1 MSQFSI
7 RRPVTVFMLVMAL
20 LIGGGIFVFK
30 LPVEKMP
37 EMESP
42 VVTVVTSVPGAT
54 PSEVEEL
61 VSKPIES
68 SLASVE
74 NVDTISSQSQEG
86 SSMVTVLFNWGI
98 DLDQA
103 TIDIRDSLDSVRD
116 TLPDSAKSPR
126 IMKLN
131 VNTEPIINLS
141 LTGDIDV
148 NILKPIAEDVV
159 QPSLERIAGVA
170 SVSVTG
176 GQDRL
181 IRITLDPLKL
191 ESYGITLDQVT
202 QALSDHNLSGSA
214 GAVAKGSTEVQ
225 IRIQGEY
232 KAVSEMEET
241 PIPVGSGAVKL
252 KEIAT
257 IVDDFSDVTSI
268 STYNGQPSIN
278 IGVTKA
284 SGGNTLQIANAVK
297 ENLDSIRQEL
307 PEGSELELVTDS
319 SESINDSMYLL
330 IEHTLLGIAI
340 AAIIL
345 ILFLNSVHST
355 IIATIVIPIS
365 FVATFIMMYFTN
377 QTINIISLAGL
388 LLGLGSFVDFAVVII
403 ENIFRQRHEGKS
415 MLQAAIEGS
424 KQVGN
429 AVMASALA
437 QIVVFLPVLFVE
449 GLAGQLFIPLALTVI
464 FSHIAALVVSLML
477 VPMLSSRFLP
487 KVPDESLYTSGTY
500 RGVNPIVWFNIGFEK
515 FKQGYS
521 NTLNWSINHR
531 KTVIMATLLMFIGA
545 GAMVTLVKMEFIPS
559 GDQGEFDIS
568 VELPNGTKL
577 EETQRIVQQIEN
589 EILNIPELD
598 KMTATVGS
606 AGGYSTVNPTNAA
619 TLNVTLVEGH
629 TRSTDQVVSELR
641 GKITSLPDAEV
652 TISASES
659 FSSGAAVQ
667 VNLKGDDMDVLRE
680 LSDQL
685 VAQIKNIEG
694 TVNVASTLDSV
705 REEYEVT
712 INRQL
717 AARYGLSA
725 TQILSAVRTS
735 FDGSVATTYRT
746 GDDQIDVRISL
757 PEQYKKDFSY
767 LERLRITTAQ
777 GLDVP
782 LSAVAA
788 LSQVQVP
795 DTITR
800 ADQVRQVKITGDI
813 DGRDV
818 TAVSRDVA
826 NLLSHLQLPE
836 GYSTDTSGGEEEQMM
851 ESFINL
857 GIAMLLSIVLI
868 YMVMAGQF
876 ESLFTPF
883 VIMFSIPPTFIGVV
897 LGLVLTGTTLSV
909 LAIIGYIMLTGLV
922 VNNAIVMID
931 FIIQLRKE
939 GMDREKAIILA
950 ATERLRPILMTML
963 ATVLALLPV
972 AFSQDPNNQ
981 EIAPMAVIVVFGLS
995 FSSIITLILIPV
1007 IYILLDNMTIR
1018 HNSRKMKRQQK
1029 RDARKQGKL
1038 EQNSVQP

>member
-20 LIGGGIFVFK
+20 LIGGGFFALK

-37 EMESP
+37 ELQFPAVS
-42 VVTVVTSVPGAT
+42 VVTSVPGAT

-68 SLASVE
+68 SLASIE

-86 SSMVTVLFNWGI
+86 SSIVTVQFNWGI

-103 TIDIRDSLDSVRD
+103 TIDIRDSLDSVRNS
-116 TLPDSAKSPR
+116 LPDSADSPR
-126 IMKLN
+126 ILKMD
-131 VNTEPIINLS
+131 VNASPIINLS
-141 LTGDIDV
+141 LTGDMDV
-148 NILKPIAEDVV
+148 NTLKPIAEDVV

-170 SVSVTG
+170 SVDVAG

-181 IRITLDPLKL
+181 IRITLDPMKM

-202 QALSDHNLSGSA
+202 QALSAHNLAGSA
-214 GAVAKGSTEVQ
+214 GAVAKGSTEIQ

-232 KAVSEMEET
+232 KAVSEMGET
-241 PIPVGSGAVKL
+241 PIPVGSGIVKL
-252 KEIAT
+252 KEIST
-257 IVDDFSDVTSI
+257 IEDGFSDVTSI

-278 IGVTKA
+278 IAVTKA
-284 SGGNTLQIANAVK
+284 SGGNTLQIAQAVK
-297 ENLDSIRQEL
+297 ENLEPIRQVL
-307 PEGSELELVTDS
+307 PEGTTLELVSDS
-319 SESINDSMYLL
+319 SESISDSLNLL
-330 IEHTLLGIAI
+330 VEHTILGFII
-340 AAIIL
+340 AAIVL
-345 ILFLNSVHST
+345 LLFLNSAHSAL
-355 IIATIVIPIS
+355 IATIVIPIS

-388 LLGLGSFVDFAVVII
+388 LLGLGSFVDFSVVII
-403 ENIFRQRHEGKS
+403 ENIFRQRHERKS

-424 KQVGN
+424 KQIGN

-487 KVPDESLYTSGTY
+487 KVPDESVYTSGTY
-500 RGVNPIVWFNIGFEK
+500 RGVNPIIWFNIGFEK
-515 FKQGYS
+515 FKTGYS
-521 NTLNWSINHR
+521 KMLHWSINHR
-531 KTVIMATLLMFIGA
+531 KTVIAVTLLMFIGA
-545 GAMVTLVKMEFIPS
+545 GAMTSFVKMEFIPS
-559 GDQGEFDIS
+559 ADEGEFTVS

-577 EETQRIVQQIEN
+577 EETKKVVQQIEN
-589 EILNIPELD
+589 EILKIPELD
-598 KMTATVGS
+598 RMTADVGS
-606 AGGYSTVNPTNAA
+606 GGGYSTVSPTNVAE
-619 TLNVTLVEGH
+619 LEVILVEER
-629 TRSTDQVVSELR
+629 TRSTAQIVSELR
-641 GKITSLPDAEV
+641 GKVASIPDAEV
-652 TISASES
+652 TLSES
-659 FSSGAAVQ
+659 EGLSGGAAVQ
-667 VNLKGDDMDVLRE
+667 VNLRGDDMDVLRE
-680 LSDQL
+680 LSGQL

-705 REEYEVT
+705 RKEFEVT

-717 AARYGLSA
+717 AARHGLSA
-725 TQILSAVRTS
+725 AQILAAVRTS

-746 GDDQIDVRISL
+746 GDDQIDVQVSL
-757 PEQYKKDFSY
+757 PEQFKQDSSY
-767 LERLRITTAQ
+767 LEKLRITTAQ

-782 LSAVAA
+782 LSAVAT

-800 ADQVRQVKITGDI
+800 ENQTRQVEITGDI

-818 TAVSRDVA
+818 TSVNREVSS
-826 NLLSHLQLPE
+826 LLSHLQLPE
-836 GYSTDTSGGEEEQMM
+836 GYSVDTSGGEEEQMM
-851 ESFINL
+851 ESFISL
-857 GIAMLLSIVLI
+857 GIAMLLSIALI

-876 ESLFTPF
+876 ESLLTPF

-897 LGLVLTGTTLSV
+897 LGLVLTGTSLSV
-909 LAIIGYIMLTGLV
+909 LALIGYIMLTGLV

-931 FIIQLRKE
+931 FIIQLRQE
-939 GMDREKAIILA
+939 GMDRKQAIMLA
-950 ATERLRPILMTML
+950 ASERLRPILMTML

-972 AFSQDPNNQ
+972 ALSHEPSNE
-981 EIAPMAVIVVFGLS
+981 EIAPMAVVVVFGLS
-995 FSSIITLILIPV
+995 FSSLITLILIPV
-1007 IYILLDNMTIR
+1007 VYIFLDNMTVR
-1018 HNSRKMKRQQK
+1018 RKRRKMKRQQN
-1029 RDARKQGKL
+1029 RDAKKQEKL
-1038 EQNSVQP
+1038 VQNSIQP